1 MKKNKAIG
9 LLIIGLIYLFTI
21 GVGVGTYF
29 LLPNVIKNQEL
40 LTMLIIDSI
49 CTIVIYL
56 FSTIFKN
63 SSIYDP
69 YWSVAPIVIY
79 PGYLLVTDSV
89 NVYTIIFVLVVAFWS
104 FRLTINWALSF
115 KNLGTQ
121 DWRYQNFKEKH
132 PKVYFLIDLFGIHLF
147 PTIMVFI
154 GMLPGFF
161 FIEKAVTTQL
171 NVSFILSCLVM
182 VLATVIE
189 MVADIQMYN
198 FRKNPENKGK
208 VMARGLWKNSRHPN
222 YLGEILFWIG
232 IWLAYFGTEADFM
245 KAMITAVSPIII
257 FCMFVFISIPMLEKR
272 QLKNKPAY
280 KDYMECSSMLL
291 PIPVKSKK

>member
-29 LLPNVIKNQEL
+29 LLPNVIKNQAL
-40 LTMLIIDSI
+40 LTMLIIDII

-79 PGYLLVTDSV
+79 PGYLLATDSV

>member
-40 LTMLIIDSI
+40 LTMLIIDII

-79 PGYLLVTDSV
+79 PGYLLATDSV